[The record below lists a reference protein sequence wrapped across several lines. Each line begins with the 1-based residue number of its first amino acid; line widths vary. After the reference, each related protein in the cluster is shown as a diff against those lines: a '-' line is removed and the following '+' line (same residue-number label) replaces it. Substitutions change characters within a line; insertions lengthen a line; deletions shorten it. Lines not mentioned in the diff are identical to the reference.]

1 MTEQTATA
9 ALSGDNGG
17 AGAGAAQPGA
27 AGAPAAGGSAPW
39 YGQADEATAAYI
51 TNKGWDNPIKAIES
65 YRNLEKF
72 AGGSKSLIELPG
84 DDAPPEKV
92 SEFYDRLGRPKSPA
106 EYGLQVPEGADKGLA
121 DWFTKTAHDQGLNA
135 KQAKGLFEQWQAMS
149 SERVQAM
156 EAEAAQ
162 ATEIGIRDLKREWG
176 AAYDANITAGRRAAA
191 GLGFDEAKLSSLE
204 SKLGTGEMLKLFA
217 TLGSKMGEPDFAVNG
232 RSGDAAGFGTSPA
245 AALQQISDLKNDQGF
260 MTRYMSGDK
269 DAISKM
275 TRLNGLAYP
284 G

>member
-1 MTEQTATA
+1 MSETAAA
-9 ALSGDNGG
+9 ALSGDNGS

-27 AGAPAAGGSAPW
+27 AGTPAAGGAAPW

-106 EYGLQVPEGADKGLA
+106 EYGIQPPEGADKALA

-269 DAISKM
+269 DAMAKM
-275 TRLNGLAYP
+275 TRLTGLAYP